1 MDGFARE
8 ALARMPLAEA
18 VLRVWAL
25 IADEEYLADLF
36 KQQRGRSYERVLSFP
51 LMVQL
56 VADALIQHDGSGRR
70 SFERATENGELEA
83 SVQAAYGKLR
93 RIPVELSMGFLTECT
108 KRLEELLPVVTAY
121 SLPGSLE
128 DFHVLVLDGK
138 AVKGVAKRLKPLR
151 HVAGG
156 VVGGKALAALSL
168 DSGLVVAM
176 HAHPDGDANEVRFVS
191 DLVFALHQ
199 RISSP
204 LLWVGDRAFCGLPQ
218 MRHFTPRGD
227 AFVIRYRRNVHSEA
241 DPSKPTNKG
250 RDASKR
256 SYVEWWGWLGTVR
269 CPRKLYVRF
278 ITLKRPGEEDVTL
291 VTNLLDATQYPPT
304 DLLDLYLARWNIEHV
319 FQEVTEVFGLG
330 KLIGSS
336 PQATIFQ
343 LAFCLLLYNIIQVL
357 RMHVAAGQ
365 LCPPQ
370 EISSAKLFYDVR
382 RELIAWA
389 VLVPVPA
396 TVAYISPACTPGK
409 LRRRLY
415 ALLKSSWTPRWIKA
429 PRNKRAPPSRQE
441 PKTRTHV
448 SAYRILNEARS
459 KSKAKKRGRQ

>member
-25 IADEEYLADLF
+25 IADERYLADLF
-36 KQQRGRSYERVLSFP
+36 KRQRGRSYERVLSFP

-56 VADALIQHDGSGRR
+56 VSDALMQHDGSGRR
-70 SFERATENGELEA
+70 SFEHATENGELEA

-93 RIPVELSMGFLTECT
+93 RIPVELSMGFLPECT
-108 KRLEELLPVVTAY
+108 KRLEELLPAVTSY

-128 DFHVLVLDGK
+128 GFNVLVLDGK

-156 VVGGKALAALSL
+156 VGG

-176 HAHPDGDANEVRFVS
+176 HAHPDGDANDVRFVS
-191 DLVFALHQ
+191 DLVPTLHE
-199 RISSP
+199 RVSSP
-204 LLWVGDRAFCGLPQ
+204 RLWVGDRAFCGLPQ
-218 MRHFTPRGD
+218 MRHFIQRGD
-227 AFVIRYRRNVHSEA
+227 AFVIRYRRNVHSEV

-256 SYVEWWGWLGTVR
+256 RYVEWWGWLGTVR
-269 CPRKLYVRF
+269 CPRKLCVRF
-278 ITLKRPGEEDVTL
+278 ITVKRPGQEDVTL
-291 VTNLLDATQYPPT
+291 VTNLLDAARHPPT
-304 DLLDLYLARWNIEHV
+304 DLLDLYLARWNIEQV

-396 TVAYISPACTPGK
+396 TVDYLSPACSPGK
-409 LRRRLY
+409 LRWRLST
-415 ALLKSSWTPRWIKA
+415 LLTSSWTPRWIKT
-429 PRNKRAPPSRQE
+429 PRNKRAPPSKGE
-441 PKTRTHV
+441 PKIRTHV

-459 KSKAKKRGRQ
+459 KPKAKTRGRQ